1 MNLKRQIK
9 METGKTI
16 RLHQFLARDNRAFII
31 AIDQTIP
38 RGLNKALSSYKELL
52 NDLFKYKFDAL
63 LMHSGPLKKYGSLIA
78 RQRIP
83 IILKLTTTTSFAKD
97 HTYRFQIDDVERAL
111 SLGCSAV
118 AANLYLGVSGEIKML
133 DQFYKISKACD
144 QLGVPLVAM
153 ANPSPDFEFDHEQ
166 LAYVCRVAFEL
177 GADIV
182 KTDYSGSIDSFQY
195 VVSNSPIPIIIEE
208 SPHPVSREGTLSTVR
223 EVMEAGG
230 AGVMFGERVWG
241 ERVNLEIA
249 QDIYE
254 LIHCCS

>member
-1 MNLKRQIK
+1 
-9 METGKTI
+9 METGKAI
-16 RLHQFLARDNRAFII
+16 RLHQILARDNRAFII
-31 AIDQTIP
+31 AIDQAIP
-38 RGLNKALSSYKELL
+38 RGLNKALSSYEELL
-52 NDLFKYKFDAL
+52 NELFEYKFDAL

-83 IILKLTTTTSFAKD
+83 IILKLTTTTNFAKD
-97 HTYRFQIDDVERAL
+97 RTNRFQVDDVERAF

-118 AANLYLGVSGEIKML
+118 AVNLYLGVPDEIKML

-144 QLGVPLVAM
+144 QWGVPLVAM

-182 KTDYSGSIDSFQY
+182 KTDYSGSVDSFQY
-195 VVSNSPIPIIIEE
+195 VVSNSPIPIIVEE

-223 EVMEAGG
+223 EVVESGG

-241 ERVNLEIA
+241 EHVSSEIA
-249 QDIYE
+249 QEIFE
-254 LIHCCS
+254 IIHCCN